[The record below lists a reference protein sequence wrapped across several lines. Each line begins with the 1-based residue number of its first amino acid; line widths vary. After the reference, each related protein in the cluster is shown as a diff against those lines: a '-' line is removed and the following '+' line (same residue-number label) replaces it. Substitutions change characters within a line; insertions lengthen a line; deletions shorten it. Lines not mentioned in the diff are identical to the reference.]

1 VKFLALYFWIVL
13 DDLISSTTS
22 CFINPIYWFL
32 LMENS
37 GILGAVSYFGFLA
50 DCPFFLSSETFGKP
64 DAWGYISVASVI
76 FFWWDL

>member
-1 VKFLALYFWIVL
+1 
-13 DDLISSTTS
+13 
-22 CFINPIYWFL
+22 
-32 LMENS
+32 MENS